1 MRCRRAAPAKTHNRG
16 GNRCR
21 IGARI
26 GEGVRPAGGQR
37 LTRRRSP
44 SRSGGRPVVGG
55 TESGARGRAAGGGC
69 REIRSR
75 CRSDTRRCLPYRRR
89 GRPWCR
95 SRWSEDRT
103 VGPGG
108 SPVGTPKTACH
119 RPSSMFLP
127 KLNSQHAVTLC
138 KLGSM
143 FRSSVSNP
151 AFSPAI
157 WPESVGS
164 NAGRTARDWL
174 SRFSDP
180 TDGGPSKALGH
191 CTSIF
196 FMAGRGRHHRAA
208 RQRGSPSQTAT
219 SGRN

>member
-1 MRCRRAAPAKTHNRG
+1 VDSVSPGADRRA
-16 GNRCR
+16 GN
-21 IGARI
+21 
-26 GEGVRPAGGQR
+26 
-37 LTRRRSP
+37 
-44 SRSGGRPVVGG
+44 GGRPVVGG
-55 TESGARGRAAGGGC
+55 AEAGPRGRAARRC

-75 CRSDTRRCLPYRRR
+75 CRSHTRRCPPYRRR

-95 SRWSEDRT
+95 SRWSQDRT
-103 VGPGG
+103 VGPAG

-119 RPSSMFLP
+119 RLSSIFLP

-143 FRSSVSNP
+143 FRSSVSAP
-151 AFSPAI
+151 SFSPAI
-157 WPESVGS
+157 WPKPSGS

-174 SRFSDP
+174 SRFQRSH
-180 TDGGPSKALGH
+180 GRWAIKGPLAIAPRS
-191 CTSIF
+191 F